1 MSNWWW
7 RKSTVLTIS
16 WCYLWT
22 HHYCT
27 YGTSSN
33 RFFSLP
39 NTGRVLS
46 HGYLT
51 TGIIPDKI
59 ALPTLIHILL
69 ASGVIVLLNILMEMF
84 IDYISTS
91 ERSLLRPTLEITA
104 PSFSTNMLSQLI
116 TLLTRGQFLLTWDDK
131 GCGSAWV
138 LCKAVSCY
146 YTD

>member
-1 MSNWWW
+1 
-7 RKSTVLTIS
+7 
-16 WCYLWT
+16 
-22 HHYCT
+22 
-27 YGTSSN
+27 
-33 RFFSLP
+33 
-39 NTGRVLS
+39 LS

-131 GCGSAWV
+131 GCGSA
-138 LCKAVSCY
+138 
-146 YTD
+146 